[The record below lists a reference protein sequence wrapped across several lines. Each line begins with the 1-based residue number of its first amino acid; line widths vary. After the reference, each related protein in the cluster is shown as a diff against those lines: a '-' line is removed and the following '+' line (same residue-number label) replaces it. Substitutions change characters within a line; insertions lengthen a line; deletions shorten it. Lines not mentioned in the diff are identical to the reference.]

1 MSISGW
7 LQKRFADWLNHEK
20 EAGDSTLCDFEQLR
34 YEIRPCDVLLVE
46 GRSRVSEIIKNIT
59 QNTWTHSALYI
70 GRLHDIEDP
79 SLRAH
84 IQQYYDGE
92 PSEPLLI
99 ESLLGKGTIITPLNQ
114 YKGIHLRICR
124 PKDLTPTDSNKVVTY
139 ALRHLGVDYDVRHLL
154 DLARFL
160 IPFGILPRRW
170 RSSLFEY
177 HPGVSTRIVCS
188 TMIAECFGQVHYPI
202 LPVVRRE
209 EDGSL
214 QFFKLNTRLLTPK
227 DFDLSPYFEIIK
239 YPILGQDG
247 LAVYRQLPWS
257 EEGLV
262 CNDENDCFIPQREE
276 NSAVGKSVV

>member
-34 YEIRPCDVLLVE
+34 YEIRSCDVLLVE

-124 PKDLTPTDSNKVVTY
+124 PKDLTPTDSNKVVAY

-177 HPGVSTRIVCS
+177 HPGVFTRIVCS

-276 NSAVGKSVV
+276 NSAVDTKG

>member
-276 NSAVGKSVV
+276 NSAVDTKG

>member
-34 YEIRPCDVLLVE
+34 YEIRLCDVLLVE

-124 PKDLTPTDSNKVVTY
+124 PKDLTPTDSNKVVAY

-276 NSAVGKSVV
+276 NSAVDTKG

>member
-124 PKDLTPTDSNKVVTY
+124 PKDLTPTDSNKVVAY

-177 HPGVSTRIVCS
+177 HPGVFTRIVCS

-276 NSAVGKSVV
+276 NSAVDTKG